1 MGLPILW
8 RNKYKGSEVMPK
20 YNVKFN
26 FDVDFECEEDDLND
40 AVADWWSE
48 CTDIPYY
55 DTYESE
61 EE

>member
-1 MGLPILW
+1 MA
-8 RNKYKGSEVMPK
+8 K
-20 YNVKFN
+20 YNVKFK

-55 DTYESE
+55 DVYELE